1 MWYKFMQPVL
11 DSHNSHKQ
19 NSQRK
24 MLLYSTYL
32 NQHRYFRS
40 ILGWRRD
47 QGEVCGDKFIPSWK
61 EKLVV
66 MLHLAPLLNKL
77 GLNLTEV
84 VL

>member
-1 MWYKFMQPVL
+1 MNNDLV
-11 DSHNSHKQ
+11 HKTIT
-19 NSQRK
+19 R
-24 MLLYSTYL
+24 YTYL
-32 NQHRYFRS
+32 NQHWYFRS

-47 QGEVCGDKFIPSWK
+47 QGEVRGDEFIPSWK

-66 MLHLAPLLNKL
+66 MLHLVPFLDKL